1 MKTNCLKKESH
12 PSEYLTHV
20 HVDLNKSNKA
30 QEHCSYCMYPAH
42 PHSPTQLQCVIF
54 QCADTAR
61 SHSHTHTHTS
71 LLSVLPVLQIQGICE
86 LSKSLTPVLPA
97 VISHIENQL
106 QHYRCIKRHLE
117 SLVFLRNSEIT
128 QPMHPKPE

>member
-12 PSEYLTHV
+12 PSEYLIHV
-20 HVDLNKSNKA
+20 HVDLNKSIEA

-61 SHSHTHTHTS
+61 SHSHSPTQLQCVIFQCADTARSHSHTQVHTS
-71 LLSVLPVLQIQGICE
+71 LLSVLRFQGICE

-106 QHYRCIKRHLE
+106 QHYRCI
-117 SLVFLRNSEIT
+117 
-128 QPMHPKPE
+128 